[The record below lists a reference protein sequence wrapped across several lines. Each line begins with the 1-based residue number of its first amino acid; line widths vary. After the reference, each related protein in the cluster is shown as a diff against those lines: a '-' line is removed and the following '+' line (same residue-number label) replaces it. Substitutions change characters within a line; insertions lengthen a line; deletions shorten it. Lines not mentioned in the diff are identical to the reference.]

1 MSARAETQP
10 AHLPAEIARWA
21 TPASE
26 LEELELGDRPGW
38 HADAWA
44 LIATEDPADQPFAA
58 ALELAGCV
66 AGAAATAGKPI
77 PAAWWPPSAGPA
89 PR

>member
-10 AHLPAEIARWA
+10 EHLTAETARWA

-26 LEELELGDRPGW
+26 LAGIEIGGRADY
-38 HADAWA
+38 HADGWA
-44 LIATEDPADQPFAA
+44 LIDDPFTA
-58 ALELAGCV
+58 ALELAGSV
-66 AGAAATAGKPI
+66 ADAARDAGKPL

>member
-1 MSARAETQP
+1 MSARAETEA

-26 LEELELGDRPGW
+26 LAEIEIGW
-38 HADAWA
+38 RADYHADGWA
-44 LIATEDPADQPFAA
+44 LIADPFTA
-58 ALELAGCV
+58 ALELTGSV
-66 AGAAATAGKPI
+66 ADAARNAGKPI